1 MSFKFSL
8 TGVKV
13 DAVRS
18 TYRNNGNLAVI
29 LNDAE
34 DGEQYA
40 VVTVNIEGFDF
51 PDGCTAAIDTNNCGE
66 GIINDLIAAGLIE
79 PEPKGL
85 APSGFCVYP
94 IHKFNIGKIPE
105 AK

>member
-18 TYRNNGNLAVI
+18 TYCNNGNLAVI

-34 DGEQYA
+34 NGEQYA
-40 VVTVNIEGFDF
+40 VVTV
-51 PDGCTAAIDTNNCGE
+51 
-66 GIINDLIAAGLIE
+66 
-79 PEPKGL
+79 K
-85 APSGFCVYP
+85 S
-94 IHKFNIGKIPE
+94 
-105 AK
+105 